1 MQQPRVLTVFGL
13 TFWVLLE
20 SLRRVHPRIRQCLHV
35 PARWC
40 EIETLAT
47 PHTGMAR
54 RFCGWGTPGGTVSG
68 IGGGVG
74 GERDPRHPAR
84 GDGTPF
90 LWLGDTWWHGLGDR
104 VTDGE
109 FSELARHR
117 AAQGFNAVQI
127 VAGLN
132 VDVEVFS
139 PLGASLA
146 GWPWTEGFGDI
157 NHAWWQG
164 ADKRI
169 LALVK
174 AGLVPVIFGA
184 WGYYL
189 TWMSDEHMMAHWR
202 EIIARWSAL
211 PVVWCVAGEVTLPY
225 YPNPMREVTS
235 AE

>member
-47 PHTGMAR
+47 PHTRMAR
-54 RFCGWGTPGGTVSG
+54 RFCGWGAKRTLGN
-68 IGGGVG
+68 GGGG
-74 GERDPRHPAR
+74 G
-84 GDGTPF
+84 GTPF

-132 VDVEVFS
+132 VD
-139 PLGASLA
+139 
-146 GWPWTEGFGDI
+146 
-157 NHAWWQG
+157 
-164 ADKRI
+164 
-169 LALVK
+169 
-174 AGLVPVIFGA
+174 
-184 WGYYL
+184 
-189 TWMSDEHMMAHWR
+189 
-202 EIIARWSAL
+202 
-211 PVVWCVAGEVTLPY
+211 
-225 YPNPMREVTS
+225 
-235 AE
+235 